1 MSTVL
6 AFDAVSKSFGRLE
19 VLREVS
25 LSVGAGQLL
34 GIVGPNGAGKSTL
47 FNVASGDVRAD
58 DGRTSFDGRDIT
70 SLDPAARSR
79 AGIGRTYQIPRPFP
93 KMTVFENALVSAQ
106 HAGRGRVTS
115 PGTAALEAIDR
126 TGLKARVNQIAGEL
140 TLLDRKRLE
149 VCRALAAHPR
159 LLLLDEVAGGLTEPE
174 VLELV
179 DIVRQLKREGLTIVW
194 IEHVVHALLAVA
206 DTLACLASGA
216 VLKTGDPAEVM
227 SSPEV
232 REVYLGVAPEE
243 DLADAVSDQP

>member
-6 AFDAVSKSFGRLE
+6 AFEEVSKSFGRLE

-25 LSVGAGQLL
+25 LSVDAGQLL
-34 GIVGPNGAGKSTL
+34 GVVGPNGAGKSTL
-47 FNVASGDVRAD
+47 FNVASGDVRPD
-58 DGRTSFDGRDIT
+58 IGRTRFDGRDVT
-70 SLDPAARSR
+70 TLDPAARSR
-79 AGIGRTYQIPRPFP
+79 AGIGRTYQIPRPFA
-93 KMTVFENALVSAQ
+93 KLTVFENSLVCAQ

-115 PGTAALEAIDR
+115 PGRAALEAIDR
-126 TGLKARVNQIAGEL
+126 TGLGARVNQIAGEL

-149 VCRALAAHPR
+149 VCRALAAHPS

-179 DIVRQLKREGLTIVW
+179 EIVRQLKREGLTIVW

-206 DTLACLASGA
+206 DTLACLASGE
-216 VLKTGDPAEVM
+216 VIKTGDPAEVM

-232 REVYLGVAPEE
+232 REVYLGVEPGGE
-243 DLADAVSDQP
+243 LADAIPDEH